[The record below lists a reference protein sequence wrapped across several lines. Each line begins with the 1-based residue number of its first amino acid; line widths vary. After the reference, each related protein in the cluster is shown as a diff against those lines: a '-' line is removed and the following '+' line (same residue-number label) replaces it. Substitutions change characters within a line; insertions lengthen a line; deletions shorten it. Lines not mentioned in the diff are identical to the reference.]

1 MRKLLLRI
9 IVVFALF
16 ASCVSVVA
24 GEIRLSVGRKETLVL
39 PENPSTGYSWKID
52 QEGSDNLSILS
63 IEDLGHQRG
72 AHMPGAPGLRRWVIR
87 ARAPGHASL
96 QLVYQRPWEPEPVE
110 TRRIGINVP

>member
-1 MRKLLLRI
+1 MRKLLSRS

-16 ASCVSVVA
+16 TSCVSVVA
-24 GEIRLSVGRKETLVL
+24 AEIRLAVGHKETLVL
-39 PENPSTGYSWKID
+39 PENPSTGYTWKID

-72 AHMPGAPGLRRWVIR
+72 ANMPGAPGLRRWVIR
-87 ARAPGHASL
+87 AKAPGHADL

-110 TRRIGINVP
+110 TRRVGIDVP